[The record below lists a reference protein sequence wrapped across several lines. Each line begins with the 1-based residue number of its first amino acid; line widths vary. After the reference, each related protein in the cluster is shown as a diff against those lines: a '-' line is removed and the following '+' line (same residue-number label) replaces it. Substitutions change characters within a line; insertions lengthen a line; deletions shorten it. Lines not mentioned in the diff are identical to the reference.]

1 MAVRSKHPVAAAP
14 TAPVREKTAH
24 LLLRAWCIVIL
35 FLALSGVAWINAIG
49 SIATG
54 ALIVA
59 TGVVSLILWL
69 VMRPPV
75 QWRRLPWF
83 PVAYALWAGLSIAW
97 SQWPGTSALTWALL
111 SITAMQGFFVAAVL
125 TWRELVRAI
134 ASALK
139 WCLGLSLL
147 FEFIVAAFIRQPLL
161 PGFVIPDTPAA
172 DPIVYWCRGN
182 LFNDGRIQGIYGS
195 ANPLAAVCLLAIIV
209 FAIRLASR
217 APRRAFLIVW
227 IVIAAFLM
235 YRASSATIYL
245 ATLGVAVVLAT
256 VLLMRSAKRPG
267 ARTKWYVVF
276 AVVGIG
282 GALSIWLLRDRIFS
296 ALGRSSDLTG
306 RETIWQ
312 SVLARTAQH
321 PVVGNGF
328 ATPWIPTDPHFDGWI
343 IDHGQTV
350 MQAHNMWIDVSMQ
363 LGIVGVVLLG
373 MLYLA
378 YVWRAWFF
386 AVDRPRWDLRDD
398 RPYSAVTLLP
408 TLVGAL
414 LLVQGLAESE
424 PLLLWGWMFVV
435 MLAFKIKQSP
445 HVGMGRIEQRVAIER
460 GELVP
465 DAADEAQLD
474 NRAHW

>member
-1 MAVRSKHPVAAAP
+1 MAVPSKHSVAAAP

-24 LLLRAWCIVIL
+24 LLLRAWCIFVL
-35 FLALSGVAWINAIG
+35 FLALSGVAWVNAIG
-49 SIATG
+49 TVATG
-54 ALIVA
+54 ALTIASGIVS
-59 TGVVSLILWL
+59 VVLWL
-69 VMRPPV
+69 VVRPPV

-83 PVAYALWAGLSIAW
+83 PVAYMVWAGLSIAW
-97 SQWPGTSALTWALL
+97 SHWPGTSAITWALL
-111 SITAMQGFFVAAVL
+111 VITSLQGLFVAAVL

-147 FEFIVAAFIRQPLL
+147 FEFIVAAFIRSPLL
-161 PGFVIPDTPAA
+161 PGFVIPENPAA

-195 ANPLAAVCLLAIIV
+195 ANPLAAACLLAIIV
-209 FAIRLASR
+209 FAIRFASR
-217 APRRAFLIVW
+217 APRRSLLIVW
-227 IVIAAFLM
+227 IAVAAFLM

-245 ATLGVAVVLAT
+245 AAVGVLVVLAT
-256 VLLMRSAKRPG
+256 VLLMRTAQRPG
-267 ARTKWYVVF
+267 ARTKWYVLF
-276 AVVGIG
+276 AVVGLG
-282 GALSIWLLRDRIFS
+282 GALTAWLLRGRIFA
-296 ALGRSSDLTG
+296 ALGRSADLTG

-312 SVLARTAQH
+312 SVLDRTAQH

-363 LGIVGVVLLG
+363 LGVVGVVLLAL
-373 MLYLA
+373 LYLA
-378 YVWRAWFF
+378 YIWRSWFF
-386 AVDRPRWDLRDD
+386 AVDRPRWDLHAD
-398 RPYSAVTLLP
+398 RPYSPLTLLP

-424 PLLLWGWMFVV
+424 PLLLWGWMAVV

-445 HVGMGRIEQRVAIER
+445 HVGVGRIEQRVAIER
-460 GELVP
+460 GELI
-465 DAADEAQLD
+465 DAAPPEAGAQ
-474 NRAHW
+474 R